1 MQYSNNPQ
9 SFVNGFYSASRNVFL
24 TVSVAIAM
32 YGFSASFKTAK
43 RHLVKDISLF
53 IMLYAL
59 LLGITNLI
67 YFKRYLTKLENE
79 KKIGQDVPNY
89 IDFQMLKVHA
99 YLKVYFLIIL
109 TVLLVA
115 GTIRFV
121 NRRFLRK

>member
-1 MQYSNNPQ
+1 MKYSNNPQ

-43 RHLVKDISLF
+43 RHIVKDISLL
-53 IMLYAL
+53 IMLFAL

-67 YFKRYLTKLENE
+67 YFNRYLKKLEDE
-79 KKIGQDVPNY
+79 KRRGEEVPNY
-89 IDFQMLKVHA
+89 IDFQILKVHS
-99 YLKVYFLIIL
+99 YLKIYFLIIL
-109 TVLLVA
+109 TILLVA
-115 GTIRFV
+115 GTIRLV

>member
-43 RHLVKDISLF
+43 RHVVKDISLL

-59 LLGITNLI
+59 LLGITNLV

-79 KKIGQDVPNY
+79 QKMGKDVPNY
-89 IDFQMLKVHA
+89 IDFQILKVHA

-109 TVLLVA
+109 TILIIA
-115 GTIRFV
+115 GTIRLV
-121 NRRFLRK
+121 NRRFLGK

>member
-79 KKIGQDVPNY
+79 QKIGENVPNY
-89 IDFQMLKVHA
+89 IDFQMLRVHA

-109 TVLLVA
+109 AVLIVA
-115 GTIRFV
+115 GTIRFI
-121 NRRFLRK
+121 NRRFLEK

>member
-67 YFKRYLTKLENE
+67 YFKRYLPGHNDSIAAFGKYVSHLAA
-79 KKIGQDVPNY
+79 DS
-89 IDFQMLKVHA
+89 
-99 YLKVYFLIIL
+99 
-109 TVLLVA
+109 
-115 GTIRFV
+115 
-121 NRRFLRK
+121 